1 MYNKCLEYL
10 LSNDSDDVMSESGI
24 EFRKFIH
31 PVVIRVGKL
40 LGPDK
45 YVLIKRE
52 PERIKKIQSDCDC
65 LGSTFS
71 GSCCVH
77 WYHRQSISVS
87 GDFGNRRNSV
97 CRERIYRDD
106 YKNVYQ

>member
-52 PERIKKIQSDCDC
+52 QERIIHSRFHLCSSYLWQKSSMESSYP
-65 LGSTFS
+65 L
-71 GSCCVH
+71 SC
-77 WYHRQSISVS
+77 Y
-87 GDFGNRRNSV
+87 RRW
-97 CRERIYRDD
+97 CW
-106 YKNVYQ
+106 

>member
-52 PERIKKIQSDCDC
+52 PERIKNPKTI
-65 LGSTFS
+65 
-71 GSCCVH
+71 
-77 WYHRQSISVS
+77 
-87 GDFGNRRNSV
+87 
-97 CRERIYRDD
+97 
-106 YKNVYQ
+106 